1 MAVTIIP
8 APINATPAVRNQPP
22 ITDITPVILN
32 TALFRPHA
40 RSESDVP
47 IATIKVTNV
56 VDSGNFSEVPRR
68 YEGSGKYQIDR
79 NPAADRTQPLI
90 HYRLVS
96 VETPVYPCPSP

>member
-32 TALFRPHA
+32 TALSAPTHDRKA
-40 RSESDVP
+40 MLP

-56 VDSGNFSEVPRR
+56 VDSGNFSEVPSAMRA
-68 YEGSGKYQIDR
+68 
-79 NPAADRTQPLI
+79 PARVPD
-90 HYRLVS
+90 
-96 VETPVYPCPSP
+96 